1 MSSTKSPAIIV
12 DSQVAKMWREAPQD
26 VRHKFQ
32 EEARIEKEE
41 HQRKYP
47 NYRYQPVFRR
57 TDIIRR
63 RVRKDKTEDEKV
75 EAVAEAMIK
84 GKAGEELVEEVKE
97 QIIRS
102 AAASEDES
110 DGGNG
115 SKRRFVHG

>member
-1 MSSTKSPAIIV
+1 
-12 DSQVAKMWREAPQD
+12 MWREAPQD

-110 DGGNG
+110 EGGGG
-115 SKRRFVHG
+115 SKRRYVLGGLDIERC